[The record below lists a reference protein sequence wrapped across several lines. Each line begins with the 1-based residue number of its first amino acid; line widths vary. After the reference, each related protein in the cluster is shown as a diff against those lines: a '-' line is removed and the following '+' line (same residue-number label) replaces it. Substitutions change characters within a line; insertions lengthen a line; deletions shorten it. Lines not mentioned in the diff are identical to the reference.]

1 MNYDIAFRY
10 QQALDPS
17 ALTSIPGA
25 LHGISAAIED
35 CRRAGKAVDTDP
47 AVLLLVRHL
56 ASLGA
61 GGNSS
66 DAALRTACM
75 DEISELRRKPVLGT
89 LALRGV
95 AYDADAKKLFHSE
108 ARRALLNLA
117 EALGYEKAD
126 YNLRSNMAG
135 PAVSG
140 EVTFHS
146 DELYVQASCDGH
158 GRGILYRRCRD
169 RNDYL
174 GLRNWSAPLVELTN
188 PARFAA
194 RICNDL
200 GLGVPALDNRLV
212 A

>member
-17 ALTSIPGA
+17 ALTSIPVA
-25 LHGISAAIED
+25 LHGVNAAIED
-35 CRRAGKAVDTDP
+35 CRRAGKSVDTDP

-56 ASLGA
+56 GSLGA
-61 GGNSS
+61 GGDSS
-66 DAALRTACM
+66 DAELRTACM
-75 DEISELRRKPVLGT
+75 DEISDLRRKPVLGT

-95 AYDADAKKLFHSE
+95 AHDTDAKKLFHSE

-117 EALGYEKAD
+117 EALGCEKAD

-140 EVTFHS
+140 VVTLHS
-146 DELYVQASCDGH
+146 DELYVQDSCEGH

-169 RNDYL
+169 RSDYL
-174 GLRNWSAPLVELTN
+174 GLRNWYAPLVELTN
-188 PARFAA
+188 PARFAT
-194 RICNDL
+194 RICDDL
-200 GLGVPALDNRLV
+200 GLCVPALDDRLV